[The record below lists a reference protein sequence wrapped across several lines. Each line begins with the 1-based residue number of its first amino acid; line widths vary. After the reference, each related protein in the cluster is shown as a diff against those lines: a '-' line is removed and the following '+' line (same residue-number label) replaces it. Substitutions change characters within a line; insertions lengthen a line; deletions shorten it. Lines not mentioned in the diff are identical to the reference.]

1 MDIIREHSIF
11 RQLSE
16 AGIKPVAFANTYTK
30 RFFANRP
37 RWISATTAAV
47 EAASNALSKDVR
59 TPIVNSPGAT
69 AYPISGLTFLLVY
82 RDQKDPA
89 KGKALVDFIRWAMGE
104 GQTYAD
110 DLSYAKL
117 PDAVIKV
124 NRAMLGSLTSN
135 GKKLLASN

>member
-1 MDIIREHSIF
+1 VVRQTPGGVGYVELAYAKQN
-11 RQLSE
+11 QLSV
-16 AGIKPVAFANTYTK
+16 AQIK
-30 RFFANRP
+30 NRQGNFIEP
-37 RWISATTAAV
+37 SLQSTTAAV

-89 KGKALVDFIRWAMGE
+89 KGKALVDFIRWAMDE

-124 NRAMLGSLTSN
+124 NRATLGSLTSN